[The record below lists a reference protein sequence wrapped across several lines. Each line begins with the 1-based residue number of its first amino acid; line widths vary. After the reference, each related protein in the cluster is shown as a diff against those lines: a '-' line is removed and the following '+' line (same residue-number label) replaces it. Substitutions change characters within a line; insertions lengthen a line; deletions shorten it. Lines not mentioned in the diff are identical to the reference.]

1 MKEKGTTMNKAEI
14 MWLAVNKIIETYD
27 QLVENLYEGN
37 VEDNRF
43 LQGKIESYKDI
54 IFNKESTSE

>member
-37 VEDNRF
+37 VQDNRF
-43 LQGKIESYKDI
+43 LEGKIAS
-54 IFNKESTSE
+54 